1 MFTRSQSR
9 AINPSDS
16 GSASK
21 PSKVE
26 KKKPAEKF
34 MGIKLRGKA
43 NQNKYK
49 NHEQREI
56 RTTKWACPATIH
68 RLGITNDFNLLST
81 MLAFVIS
88 FFRMFQLTGG

>member
-9 AINPSDS
+9 AITNPSDS

-26 KKKPAEKF
+26 NKKPAEKF
-34 MGIKLRGKA
+34 MAIRLRGKA

-49 NHEQREI
+49 NHE
-56 RTTKWACPATIH
+56 
-68 RLGITNDFNLLST
+68 
-81 MLAFVIS
+81 
-88 FFRMFQLTGG
+88 

>member
-9 AINPSDS
+9 AIANSSDN
-16 GSASK
+16 GSASQ

-34 MGIKLRGKA
+34 MGIRLRVKA

-49 NHEQREI
+49 N
-56 RTTKWACPATIH
+56 
-68 RLGITNDFNLLST
+68 LD
-81 MLAFVIS
+81 
-88 FFRMFQLTGG
+88 